1 MPSSTVAVV
10 KPLRLNLGLSDKVTQ
25 QFLEPGS
32 VGRKVLAILS
42 RLSDPAL
49 KLLFACWKHLPVWLR
64 AALMTHAW
72 KLYLAVHNALPQHL
86 VNRGLSDSLS
96 TEAHALGNVMWWG
109 RLFPMTIPLMR
120 FALGQSLLL
129 QYPPSKSLRLEHV
142 DLPEIGVRGTYLHVQ
157 PASEEAPKVL
167 LWFYG
172 GAFVSGDAPGNIG
185 IAEDYCRK
193 LKCDAFV
200 VDLRRCPE
208 SVISDIMQD
217 GCRAYEWLL
226 QRVPAEKIV
235 LYGISSG
242 GGVALRTLQLACASA
257 EDRRGYFVG
266 ESPLPMPAGAV
277 LVGPFV
283 DYTLDGIETQRE
295 LCKADWVVNQSVL
308 ELMYPMSSQLC
319 GDKSSRELS
328 PLFHSMEGL
337 CPLHINVSEH
347 EVCYPQDAELAKK
360 AKDAGVEV
368 DLFTMPY
375 LCHVFQLFGKYLPE
389 AVQSQEAMCSW
400 IQARSAVWGA

>member
-1 MPSSTVAVV
+1 
-10 KPLRLNLGLSDKVTQ
+10 LRLNLGLPDKFTQ

-32 VGRKVLAILS
+32 IGRKVLAIIAQ
-42 RLSDPAL
+42 LSDPAL
-49 KLLFACWKHLPVWLR
+49 KLLFACWKYLPMRFR
-64 AALMTHAW
+64 AALMAHGW
-72 KLYLAVHNALPQHL
+72 KLYLALHKALPQHL

-96 TEAHALGNVMWWG
+96 TEAQALGNMLWAG
-109 RLFPMTIPLMR
+109 RLFPMTVHLMR
-120 FALGQSLLL
+120 FALSQSLLL
-129 QYPPSKSLRLEHV
+129 QYPPSKSLRLEQV

-157 PASEEAPKVL
+157 PASEETPKVL
-167 LWFYG
+167 LWFFG

-185 IAEDYCRK
+185 IAEQYCRK

-200 VDLRRCPE
+200 VNLRLCPE
-208 SVISDIMQD
+208 NVISDIMQD

-226 QRVPAEKIV
+226 QRVPAEKV
-235 LYGISSG
+235 VFYGISSG
-242 GGVALRTLQLACASA
+242 GGVALRTLQLARGSS

-283 DYTLDGIETQRE
+283 DYTLDNIEIQKE
-295 LCKADWVVNQSVL
+295 MSKADWVVNQSVL
-308 ELMYPMSSQLC
+308 ELMHPMSPQMC
-319 GDKSSRELS
+319 GDKSNRDLS

-347 EVCYPQDAELAKK
+347 EVCYPQDVELAKK

-368 DLFTMPY
+368 DLSTMPY
-375 LCHVFQLFGKYLPE
+375 MCHVFQLFGKFLPE
-389 AVQSQEAMCSW
+389 AVQSEAAMCSW
-400 IQARSAVWGA
+400 VQARSAVWGA